1 MKKTNGILILMTFI
15 AALLPAAPVD
25 AEARQRALAA
35 AESGRWSEAEPVL
48 TALTADGESD
58 VQALAALA
66 RYRQEQ
72 KRHKEA
78 VALLKRAVQLS
89 PKDSQLHSALG
100 HALARRIG
108 EVNFVHQGLIA
119 GDMLTAYETAVAL
132 DSNNLGAWIGLVR
145 YHAEAPAIAGG
156 SLEKAETYAREVE
169 RRDPRLGARELA
181 FVFEKAGRTAE
192 AAEQRKKAEAHA
204 PAPRD

>member
-1 MKKTNGILILMTFI
+1 MMTLI

-35 AESGRWSEAEPVL
+35 AESGRWSDAEPVL
-48 TALTADGESD
+48 VALTADGESD

-66 RYRQEQ
+66 RFRQEQ

-78 VALLKRAVQLS
+78 VDLLKRAVQLS

-108 EVNFVHQGLIA
+108 EVNFVHKGLIA

-132 DSNNLGAWIGLVR
+132 DPNNLGAWIGLVH
-145 YHAEAPAIAGG
+145 YYAEAPAIAGG

-169 RRDPRLGARELA
+169 RRDPHLGARELA

-192 AAEQRKKAEAHA
+192 AAEQKQKAAERA
-204 PAPRD
+204 PGRRE